1 MMRSVRELFPPEE
14 RNTMN
19 RRATPVIVVGI
30 CLLLAGSAGAQV
42 HDPRALEADPELAEE
57 AIAPVL
63 DGLGDEFITI
73 TTTNP
78 MSQQFF
84 NQGLRL
90 TYGFNHS
97 EALRAFKE
105 SARLDLENPMAYWG
119 WALVLGPNL
128 NLPMQDEVKAQA
140 YEALQTALSL
150 KERATEKER
159 AFIDA
164 LATRYSDDDDADREQ
179 LDLAYS
185 KAMAALHQA
194 YPDDNNAAT
203 LYAASLMN
211 LNPWGYWR
219 KDGSP
224 QQNTLAILAILE
236 AAIERDPDHTGAAH
250 YYIHLV
256 EATRPKLA
264 EQVAER
270 LASLAPKAGHLVHMP
285 AHIYM
290 RLGRYED
297 SYNTN
302 VKAVQADEDYITS
315 CSAQGIYPLGYYPHN
330 IHFMVWS
337 AMYEGRRAETLSL
350 ARKVAGKIPDHI
362 DEKNWDAYE
371 LFRSQ
376 PFYAMVRFGMW
387 ENVLAEPK
395 PIEKSRYMTGIWHYS
410 RALAYLHGGN
420 ARAARREWKSLE
432 EIRQGIEA
440 ATSRRGAYG
449 TLLSIAS
456 EIIQGERSAARG
468 RYSEALSHLERGVR
482 LQDSLGYSEPP
493 AWYFPVRHLLGAVL
507 LEAGHPEEAEVV
519 YWADL
524 RDYPDNGYALFGLEQ
539 SLRAQGKDDEA
550 AIAGVRFERAWRRA
564 DVQLTT
570 SRF

>member
-1 MMRSVRELFPPEE
+1 
-14 RNTMN
+14 MN
-19 RRATPVIVVGI
+19 KRATTVLVAGI
-30 CLLLAGSAGAQV
+30 CFVLAGSAFAQI
-42 HDPRALEADPELAEE
+42 HDPRAIEADPDLAEE

-63 DGLGDEFITI
+63 DGLGDESISI
-73 TTTNP
+73 TTSNP
-78 MSQQFF
+78 ESQQFF

-140 YEALQTALSL
+140 YEAMQTALSL
-150 KERATEKER
+150 KERATEKEQ
-159 AFIDA
+159 AYIDA
-164 LATRYSDDDDADREQ
+164 LATRYSDDDDADRSQ
-179 LDLAYS
+179 LDVAYS
-185 KAMAALHQA
+185 EAMETLHQT

-211 LNPWGYWR
+211 LNPWNYWQG
-219 KDGSP
+219 DGSP
-224 QQNTLAILAILE
+224 QENTPQILAILE
-236 AAIERDPDHTGAAH
+236 AAIERDPEHTGAVH

-256 EATRPKLA
+256 EAMHPKMA
-264 EQVAER
+264 EQAAEL

-297 SYNTN
+297 SYDTN
-302 VKAVQADEDYITS
+302 AKAVKADENYIAS
-315 CSAQGIYPLGYYPHN
+315 CNAQGIYPLGYYPHN

-362 DEKNWDAYE
+362 DEKNWDSYE

-387 ENVLAEPK
+387 DDVLTEPK

-410 RALAYLHGGN
+410 RALAYLHRGN
-420 ARAARREWKSLE
+420 ARTAKREWRSLE
-432 EIRQGIEA
+432 KIREGIDDAE
-440 ATSRRGAYG
+440 SRRGAYG

-456 EIIQGERSAARG
+456 EIIQGETDAAKG
-468 RYSEALSHLERGVR
+468 RYTEALSHLERGVR
-482 LQDSLGYSEPP
+482 LQESLGYSEPP
-493 AWYFPVRHLLGAVL
+493 AWYFPVRHVLGAVL
-507 LEAGHPEEAEVV
+507 IEAGYPEEAEVV

-524 RDYPDNGYALFGLEQ
+524 RDHPDNGYALFGLEQ
-539 SLRAQGKDDEA
+539 SLRVQGKDDQAEIVGA
-550 AIAGVRFERAWRRA
+550 RFKRAWGRA